1 MPQPSAA
8 AETTL
13 ILFEMQY
20 SYMEKRDI
28 AVNLPNDLD
37 PVYANRIQVA
47 YKDDEFTFVFLHEIP
62 GTNHARA
69 KAIVSISPK
78 HAKNLSEVLAGSV
91 RDYESKF
98 GEIRNA
104 VEQKTQT
111 AQNTQNDGSGEPSD
125 TVTIR
130 GYS

>member
-1 MPQPSAA
+1 
-8 AETTL
+8 
-13 ILFEMQY
+13 
-20 SYMEKRDI
+20 MEKRDI
-28 AVNLPNDLD
+28 AVNLPQDLD

-78 HAKNLSEVLAGSV
+78 HAKNFSEVLSKTV
-91 RDYESKF
+91 SDYEAKF
-98 GEIRNA
+98 GEIKGI
-104 VEQKTQT
+104 VEAKT
-111 AQNTQNDGSGEPSD
+111 DSD
-125 TVTIR
+125 TVVTIR

>member
-1 MPQPSAA
+1 
-8 AETTL
+8 
-13 ILFEMQY
+13 
-20 SYMEKRDI
+20 MEKRDI
-28 AVNLPNDLD
+28 AVNLPPDLD

-78 HAKNLSEVLAGSV
+78 HAKNFSEVLSKTV
-91 RDYESKF
+91 LDYEAKF
-98 GEIRNA
+98 GEIKKA
-104 VEQKTQT
+104 TDSK
-111 AQNTQNDGSGEPSD
+111 SD
-125 TVTIR
+125 AETGLTIR

>member
-1 MPQPSAA
+1 
-8 AETTL
+8 
-13 ILFEMQY
+13 
-20 SYMEKRDI
+20 MEKRDI
-28 AVNLPNDLD
+28 AVNLPQDLD

-78 HAKNLSEVLAGSV
+78 HAKNFSEVLSKTV
-91 RDYESKF
+91 SDYESKF
-98 GEIRNA
+98 GEIKGAPESKNGA
-104 VEQKTQT
+104 
-111 AQNTQNDGSGEPSD
+111 D
-125 TVTIR
+125 TNVTIR

>member
-1 MPQPSAA
+1 
-8 AETTL
+8 
-13 ILFEMQY
+13 
-20 SYMEKRDI
+20 MEKREI
-28 AVNLPNDLD
+28 AVNLPQDLD

-78 HAKNLSEVLAGSV
+78 HAKNFSEVLSKTV
-91 RDYESKF
+91 SDYEEKY
-98 GEIRNA
+98 GEIKVIA
-104 VEQKTQT
+104 EAK
-111 AQNTQNDGSGEPSD
+111 ADLDPSL
-125 TVTIR
+125 TIR

>member
-1 MPQPSAA
+1 
-8 AETTL
+8 
-13 ILFEMQY
+13 
-20 SYMEKRDI
+20 MEKRDI

-78 HAKNLSEVLAGSV
+78 HAKNLSEVLAGSL

-104 VEQKTQT
+104 VEQKTANDT
-111 AQNTQNDGSGEPSD
+111 ANDGSGDPSD

>member
-1 MPQPSAA
+1 
-8 AETTL
+8 
-13 ILFEMQY
+13 
-20 SYMEKRDI
+20 MEKRDI
-28 AVNLPNDLD
+28 AVNLPQDLD

-78 HAKNLSEVLAGSV
+78 HAKNFSEVLSKTV
-91 RDYESKF
+91 LDYEAKF
-98 GEIRNA
+98 GEIKRVA
-104 VEQKTQT
+104 DSK
-111 AQNTQNDGSGEPSD
+111 SD
-125 TVTIR
+125 ADTGVTIR